1 MAQHEIYGYTRWNH
15 HDFKGAITGFFQR
28 RFATAMEEDWVL
40 YSPSVMYSVSL
51 LIRLLSKPGDA
62 VVTFNPMYDSFF
74 TVIEDNERVLIS
86 HDLIHENDSFVIDFE
101 KLETQLAQAKLFL
114 LCSPHNPTGRVWSEE
129 ELRKLIAL
137 CRRYG
142 VKILSLIHI

>member
-86 HDLIHENDSFVIDFE
+86 HDLIHENGSFVID
-101 KLETQLAQAKLFL
+101 
-114 LCSPHNPTGRVWSEE
+114 
-129 ELRKLIAL
+129 LR
-137 CRRYG
+137 
-142 VKILSLIHI
+142 S